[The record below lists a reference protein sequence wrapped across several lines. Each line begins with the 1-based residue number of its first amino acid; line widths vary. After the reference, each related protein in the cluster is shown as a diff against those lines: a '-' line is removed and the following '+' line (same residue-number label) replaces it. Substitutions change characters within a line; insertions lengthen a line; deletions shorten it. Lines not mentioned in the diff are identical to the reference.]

1 MNPHEVSDPQPTVPE
16 QTPQKSK
23 LIVQKFGGSSMG
35 SIERI
40 QNVARRAVATRDE
53 GHRVVVVV
61 SAMAGETDR
70 LLKLAGAISTRPA
83 DREIDVLLA
92 TGEQVSIAL
101 LALAIRELGRE
112 ARSFLGHQVEI
123 RTDSMHGSARIRAI
137 HAEPVHEC
145 LQRGEIVVIAGF
157 QGVDQH
163 GNITTLGRGGS
174 DLSAVAMAAAL
185 KADACEI
192 YSDVDG
198 IYTTD
203 PNVYA
208 RARKISRIGS
218 EEMLEMASLGAKVL
232 QTRSVEFALKYK
244 VPLHCRSSFSD
255 GQGSWVVPEMSGL
268 EGSHLSGL
276 EGAVVTA
283 VTCDRNT
290 AKLTV
295 KGIPDKPGVIARLFA
310 PLAEA
315 AINVDVIIQNP
326 PNEGLTDVTFTVPRN
341 VADRAVA
348 LTESLQQELGF
359 AQCLVERQLAKVS
372 VVGAGMVSQPG
383 VAQRTFAAL
392 GDAGVNIRLVSTSE
406 IKISCVVDEKDAV
419 TAVQVLHDK
428 FELEKT

>member
-1 MNPHEVSDPQPTVPE
+1 MSS
-16 QTPQKSK
+16 KSK
-23 LIVQKFGGSSMG
+23 TLIVQKFGGSSMG

-40 QNVARRAVATRDE
+40 QNVARRAVRTASE
-53 GHRVVVVV
+53 GHQVVVVV
-61 SAMAGETDR
+61 SAMQGETDR
-70 LLKLAGAISTRPA
+70 LLKLAAGVSSMPT

-101 LALAIRELGRE
+101 LALAIRELGHK

-123 RTDSMHGSARIRAI
+123 RTDSMHGSARIRSIKAD
-137 HAEPVHEC
+137 PVHEC
-145 LQRGEIVVIAGF
+145 LQNGEIVVIAGF
-157 QGVDQH
+157 QGVDQD

-185 KADACEI
+185 NADACEI

-203 PNVYA
+203 PNVYSK
-208 RARKISRIGS
+208 ARKIPRIGS
-218 EEMLEMASLGAKVL
+218 EEMLELASLGAKVL

-244 VPLHCRSSFSD
+244 VTLHCRSSFSD
-255 GQGSWVVPEMSGL
+255 SEGSWVVPEMSGL
-268 EGSHLSGL
+268 EGAEMKGM

-283 VTCDRNT
+283 VSCDKNT
-290 AKLTV
+290 AKLTIV
-295 KGIPDKPGVIARLFA
+295 GILDKPGAAARLFA
-310 PLAEA
+310 PMAEA
-315 AINVDVIIQNP
+315 GINVDVIIQNP
-326 PNEGLTDVTFTVPRN
+326 PEAGRTDVTFTVPRN

-348 LTESLQQELGF
+348 LIEVLQADLGF
-359 AQCLVERQLAKVS
+359 LRCSVEKNLAKVS

-392 GDAGVNIRLVSTSE
+392 GDAGINIRLVSTSE
-406 IKISCVVDEKDAV
+406 IKISCVVEEQFADVAV
-419 TAVQVLHDK
+419 RVLHDK